1 MSVYSNSWATALK
14 INQVDRVFGCMV
26 VDETDLP
33 QGGSIVMKG
42 NTAYLRFTNPFGGYQ
57 DYLLLLRGLSK
68 SDAHR
73 EKHNLIDTA
82 GLYGYSYEHG
92 EPLEIVSEDAKRH
105 RYVVGEWF
113 CFKTNR
119 FHDTC
124 RSIADQET
132 RGTIDLERGVMTWDC
147 DKQTEGGPGE
157 YRILAY
163 DVSEEE
169 GEALKAARIAHN
181 IATFGAMKAPRR
193 DSVPHF
199 ELQRKTWA
207 RRYRTKEA
215 SVIQRMKEV
224 I

>member
-1 MSVYSNSWATALK
+1 MSVYSNSWGTALK
-14 INQVDRVFGCMV
+14 IDHVNRVFGCPV
-26 VDETDLP
+26 FDELDLP
-33 QGGSIVMKG
+33 PGGSIVIKG
-42 NTAYLRFTNPFGGYQ
+42 NTAFLRFTNPFGGYQ
-57 DYLLLLRGLSK
+57 DYLVLFRGLSK

-82 GLYGYSYEHG
+82 GLYGYAYEHG
-92 EPLEIVSEDAKRH
+92 EPVEIISEDEKRN

-113 CFKTNR
+113 CFYTKR
-119 FHDTC
+119 FHVTC

-132 RGTIDLERGVMTWDC
+132 RGKIDLVRGVMTWDC
-147 DKQTEGGPGE
+147 DNNTEGGPGE

-163 DVSEEE
+163 DVSEAE
-169 GEALKAARIAHN
+169 GNALKSARVEHN
-181 IATFGAMKAPRR
+181 IATFGTMKAPRR

-199 ELQRKTWA
+199 ELKRKSWA
-207 RRYRTKEA
+207 KRYSAKEA